1 MYGLPAR
8 FVITEIEK
16 TFTVMASAGTRSE
29 IPSRARYGFTF
40 CVKGKLTYTHKGKEY
55 VEDPQHAV
63 LLPKGETYRLLCNED
78 HISPVIN
85 FDCLDFLCDT
95 PVVIP
100 IEDIELYKREYDS
113 LQALCLLGEN
123 PLQQMS
129 LLYHM
134 LHRLLMPPVSLTLSP
149 AIKYLKNHYQDPNLS
164 NEILAQQC
172 CVSETYFRRL
182 FLEQYKTTP
191 RQFLIDFRIEVAK
204 QLLSQGSMKMVAVS
218 EQCGF
223 SNPYHFS
230 RAFKQKVGLT
240 PTEFMMCNR
249 NTLI

>member
-1 MYGLPAR
+1 MYGLPEHI
-8 FVITEIEK
+8 VITDIQK
-16 TFTVMASAGTRSE
+16 AFTVSAPTGTRSV
-29 IPSRARYGFTF
+29 IPNRPCYGFTF
-40 CVKGKLTYTHKGKEY
+40 CLKGKLTYTHKGKQY
-55 VEDPQHAV
+55 VEDQQHAV
-63 LLPKGETYRLLCNED
+63 LLPKDETYTLFCNED

-100 IEDIELYKREYDS
+100 IEDIALYKREYES

-149 AIKYLKNHYQDPNLS
+149 AIKYLKNHYQDSNLS

-204 QLLSQGSMKMVAVS
+204 QLLSQGNMKMVAVS

-240 PTEFMMCNR
+240 PTEFMMHNR
-249 NTLI
+249 STII